1 MDSTAIALD
10 LTWADLDHHVAVL
23 ADRIRQDGVPQVIV
37 GILRGGMIPAVQ
49 LAHQLGVRDV
59 RGIEITRTLTDEPN
73 GAKAAEPKIVN
84 PASLGSLD
92 AGADVL
98 LVDDVAGS
106 GDTIDIAADLLTH
119 VAARVR
125 RATLVVNTIN
135 WNNNNTVAPQRIQ
148 DYIGTTCA
156 GWVRFP
162 WEVR

>member
-10 LTWADLDHHVAVL
+10 LTWADLDHHIAVL
-23 ADRIRQDGVPQVIV
+23 AERIRRDGVPRVII

-59 RGIEITRTLTDEPN
+59 RGIEVTHTLTDEPN
-73 GAKAAEPKIVN
+73 GAKSAEPQIVN
-84 PASLGSLD
+84 PASLGALNAD
-92 AGADVL
+92 ADVL

-106 GDTIDIAADLLTH
+106 GDTIAIAADLLAH
-119 VAARVR
+119 VTTRVR

-135 WNNNNTVAPQRIQ
+135 WSNNNTVAPQQVQ
-148 DYIGTTCA
+148 DYIGATCA